1 MEQPATHAG
10 SVSEGAADKEHLK
23 EQLRAKGVPQETI
36 SACSCNQDMRNFLG
50 FLEMAE
56 VETAKNGEPWIVIR
70 MRDASFRPWAWDIV
84 ARRTAKLQ
92 GILDDYAA
100 IRRVAVTSL
109 EFRYH
114 VGGERVDGN
123 TDATAL
129 PNGALLDVI
138 STRPDSDIRFPPRR
152 EELPSSAS
160 PAKRPRTDLASP
172 RPRGLTR
179 ASSSARRSELY
190 NKTVRSVVI
199 VKTQGMQQFPMPQQ
213 FPICQGQAPLELFT
227 KGSGFVWDDEGHVV
241 TNYHVIAKAQ
251 LATVTINVGGGEL
264 KEYHANLCGA
274 DPENDIAVLK
284 VWAPRSVLK
293 PITCG
298 SSSEVSKG
306 DTVFTIGH
314 PYGFDFFFTK
324 GMVNAI
330 VDHKSP
336 SYPHAIIKGC
346 IASNSETAEGGSGG
360 PLLDE
365 NGHVVGLNFAN
376 MVNNPSR
383 SLAVPIDTAR
393 RFVNDWPLAP
403 IARSPELIA
412 NHNPIHK
419 YRNALA
425 AAKRA
430 LTEIHETSDDV
441 SVRAASGLAEI
452 SEALEGEDLPGIRL
466 AVALGAR

>member
-1 MEQPATHAG
+1 MSTPLSFCLVVHEIVVRAARSRCHRTPSIMEQPATHAG
-10 SVSEGAADKEHLK
+10 SVSEGAADNEHLT
-23 EQLRAKGVPQETI
+23 EQLSAKSVPQDDE
-36 SACSCNQDMRNFLG
+36 
-50 FLEMAE
+50 
-56 VETAKNGEPWIVIR
+56 
-70 MRDASFRPWAWDIV
+70 RDFDP
-84 ARRTAKLQ
+84 
-92 GILDDYAA
+92 
-100 IRRVAVTSL
+100 
-109 EFRYH
+109 
-114 VGGERVDGN
+114 
-123 TDATAL
+123 
-129 PNGALLDVI
+129 
-138 STRPDSDIRFPPRR
+138 TRHIRFPPRR
-152 EELPSSAS
+152 EELPSVP
-160 PAKRPRTDLASP
+160 PAKKPRTFGLPAALASP

-179 ASSSARRSELY
+179 ASSSARRREIY
-190 NKTVRSVVI
+190 ETNERSVVI
-199 VKTQGMQQFPMPQQ
+199 IQAAQLPQQFLMPQQ
-213 FPICQGQAPLELFT
+213 FPICQGQAPRELS

-324 GMVNAI
+324 GMVNA
-330 VDHKSP
+330 VGDNESP
-336 SYPHAIIKGC
+336 SNPNVIIKGC
-346 IASNSETAEGGSGG
+346 IVSDSDIGPGSSGG
-360 PLLDE
+360 PLLDG
-365 NGHVVGLNFAN
+365 NGHLVGLNFAH
-376 MVNNPSR
+376 MVKNNSI
-383 SLAVPIDTAR
+383 SLSVPLDTVR
-393 RFVNDWPLAP
+393 RFVNSWPLAP

>member
-23 EQLRAKGVPQETI
+23 EQLRVKGVPQETI
-36 SACSCNQDMRNFLG
+36 SA
-50 FLEMAE
+50 
-56 VETAKNGEPWIVIR
+56 ETSA
-70 MRDASFRPWAWDIV
+70 
-84 ARRTAKLQ
+84 
-92 GILDDYAA
+92 
-100 IRRVAVTSL
+100 
-109 EFRYH
+109 
-114 VGGERVDGN
+114 
-123 TDATAL
+123 
-129 PNGALLDVI
+129 
-138 STRPDSDIRFPPRR
+138 IRFPPRR
-152 EELPSSAS
+152 EELPSVP
-160 PAKRPRTDLASP
+160 PAKKPRTFGLPAELASP

-179 ASSSARRSELY
+179 ASSSARRREIY
-190 NKTVRSVVI
+190 ETNERSVVI
-199 VKTQGMQQFPMPQQ
+199 IQAAQLPQQFLMPQQ
-213 FPICQGQAPLELFT
+213 FPICQGQAPRELSM
-227 KGSGFVWDDEGHVV
+227 GSGFVWDDEGHVV

-284 VWAPRSVLK
+284 VWAPKCLLK
-293 PITCG
+293 PVTCG
-298 SSSEVSKG
+298 SSSGLSKG
-306 DTVFTIGH
+306 DSVFAIGH
-314 PYGFDFFFTK
+314 PSGFNFTFTK
-324 GMVNAI
+324 GMVNNI
-330 VDHKSP
+330 VDKHHHNMGTSN
-336 SYPHAIIKGC
+336 ALIKGC
-346 IASNSETAEGGSGG
+346 IISNSDTTAGSSGG

-383 SLAVPIDTAR
+383 SLAVPVDTVR
-393 RFVNDWPLAP
+393 RFVNAWPLAP
-403 IARSPELIA
+403 IARSPELKPMA
-412 NHNPIHK
+412 YTVPHTACDHNPIHK

-430 LTEIHETSDDV
+430 LTEIHETSDDA

>member
-23 EQLRAKGVPQETI
+23 EQLRVKGVPQETI
-36 SACSCNQDMRNFLG
+36 SA
-50 FLEMAE
+50 
-56 VETAKNGEPWIVIR
+56 ETSA
-70 MRDASFRPWAWDIV
+70 
-84 ARRTAKLQ
+84 
-92 GILDDYAA
+92 
-100 IRRVAVTSL
+100 
-109 EFRYH
+109 
-114 VGGERVDGN
+114 
-123 TDATAL
+123 
-129 PNGALLDVI
+129 
-138 STRPDSDIRFPPRR
+138 IRFPPRR
-152 EELPSSAS
+152 EELPSVP
-160 PAKRPRTDLASP
+160 PAKKPRTFGLPAELASP

-179 ASSSARRSELY
+179 ASSSARRREIC
-190 NKTVRSVVI
+190 KTNERSVVI
-199 VKTQGMQQFPMPQQ
+199 IQAAQLPQQFLMPQQ
-213 FPICQGQAPLELFT
+213 FPICQGQVPRELS

-314 PYGFDFFFTK
+314 PYGFDFFFTQ
-324 GMVNAI
+324 GMVNAVGDNEFSI
-330 VDHKSP
+330 PNS
-336 SYPHAIIKGC
+336 IIKGC
-346 IASNSETAEGGSGG
+346 IVSNSDIGPGSSGG

-365 NGHVVGLNFAN
+365 NGHLVGLNFAH
-376 MVNNPSR
+376 MVKNNSI
-383 SLAVPIDTAR
+383 SLSVPLDTVR
-393 RFVNDWPLAP
+393 RFVNSWPLAP
-403 IARSPELIA
+403 IARSPELKA

-430 LTEIHETSDDV
+430 LTEIRETSDDA

>member
-10 SVSEGAADKEHLK
+10 SVSEGAADNEHLT
-23 EQLRAKGVPQETI
+23 EQLSAKSVPQDDE
-36 SACSCNQDMRNFLG
+36 
-50 FLEMAE
+50 
-56 VETAKNGEPWIVIR
+56 
-70 MRDASFRPWAWDIV
+70 RDFDP
-84 ARRTAKLQ
+84 
-92 GILDDYAA
+92 
-100 IRRVAVTSL
+100 
-109 EFRYH
+109 
-114 VGGERVDGN
+114 
-123 TDATAL
+123 
-129 PNGALLDVI
+129 
-138 STRPDSDIRFPPRR
+138 TRHIRFPPRR
-152 EELPSSAS
+152 EELPSVP
-160 PAKRPRTDLASP
+160 PAKKPRTFGLPAELASP

-179 ASSSARRSELY
+179 ASSSARRREICET
-190 NKTVRSVVI
+190 NERSVVI
-199 VKTQGMQQFPMPQQ
+199 IQAAQLPQQFLMPQQ
-213 FPICQGQAPLELFT
+213 FPICQGQAPRELS

-274 DPENDIAVLK
+274 DVENDIAVLK

-298 SSSEVSKG
+298 SSSELSKG

-324 GMVNAI
+324 GMVNA
-330 VDHKSP
+330 VGDNESP
-336 SYPHAIIKGC
+336 SNPNVIIKGC
-346 IASNSETAEGGSGG
+346 IVSDSDIGPGSSGG
-360 PLLDE
+360 PLLDG
-365 NGHVVGLNFAN
+365 NGHLVGLNFAH
-376 MVNNPSR
+376 MVKNNSI
-383 SLAVPIDTAR
+383 SLSVPLDTVR
-393 RFVNDWPLAP
+393 RFVNSWPLAP

>member
-10 SVSEGAADKEHLK
+10 SAAINKELK
-23 EQLRAKGVPQETI
+23 EQLQAYGVPQETI
-36 SACSCNQDMRNFLG
+36 SACWCNSEFCNLLDN
-50 FLEMAE
+50 LEKAE
-56 VETAKNGEPWIVIR
+56 AETAKNGEPWMVIR
-70 MRDASFRPWAWDIV
+70 VRDASFRPTAEDFITTRTRPLQEVLV
-84 ARRTAKLQ
+84 A
-92 GILDDYAA
+92 YAVR
-100 IRRVAVTSL
+100 RRVAVTSL

-114 VGGERVDGN
+114 VGGARVDGN

-138 STRPDSDIRFPPRR
+138 STRPDSDIRDPPRR

-199 VKTQGMQQFPMPQQ
+199 VKTQGTQQFLMPQQ
-213 FPICQGQAPLELFT
+213 LNPICQSQAPLELFT

-241 TNYHVIAKAQ
+241 TNYHVIAKAEI
-251 LATVTINVGGGEL
+251 ATVTINVGGDEL

-274 DPENDIAVLK
+274 DVENDIAVLK

-306 DTVFTIGH
+306 ITVFTIGH

-346 IASNSETAEGGSGG
+346 IASNSETAPGGSGG

-365 NGHVVGLNFAN
+365 NGHLVGLVHA
-376 MVNNPSR
+376 MMLENNSINL
-383 SLAVPIDTAR
+383 SVPLDTVR
-393 RFVNDWPLAP
+393 RFVNGWPLRP
-403 IARSPELIA
+403 IARSRELKPMAYTVPHARNDYI
-412 NHNPIHK
+412 PIYN
-419 YRNALA
+419 YRCALS

-430 LTEIHETSDDV
+430 LTEIRETSDDV
-441 SVRAASGLAEI
+441 SARAASALAEI
-452 SEALEGEDLPGIRL
+452 SKALAGEPL
-466 AVALGAR
+466 

>member
-23 EQLRAKGVPQETI
+23 EQLRVKGVPQETI
-36 SACSCNQDMRNFLG
+36 SA
-50 FLEMAE
+50 
-56 VETAKNGEPWIVIR
+56 ETSA
-70 MRDASFRPWAWDIV
+70 
-84 ARRTAKLQ
+84 
-92 GILDDYAA
+92 
-100 IRRVAVTSL
+100 
-109 EFRYH
+109 
-114 VGGERVDGN
+114 
-123 TDATAL
+123 
-129 PNGALLDVI
+129 
-138 STRPDSDIRFPPRR
+138 IRFPPRR
-152 EELPSSAS
+152 EELPSVP
-160 PAKRPRTDLASP
+160 PAKKPRTFGLPAELASP

-179 ASSSARRSELY
+179 ASSSARRREIC
-190 NKTVRSVVI
+190 KTNERSVVI
-199 VKTQGMQQFPMPQQ
+199 IQAAQLPQQFLMPQQ
-213 FPICQGQAPLELFT
+213 FPICQGQVPRELS

-314 PYGFDFFFTK
+314 PYGFDFFFTQ
-324 GMVNAI
+324 GMVNAVGDNEFSI
-330 VDHKSP
+330 P
-336 SYPHAIIKGC
+336 NAIIKGC
-346 IASNSETAEGGSGG
+346 IVSNSDIGPGSSGG

-365 NGHVVGLNFAN
+365 NGHLVGLNFAH
-376 MVNNPSR
+376 MVKNNSI
-383 SLAVPIDTAR
+383 SLSVPLDTVR
-393 RFVNDWPLAP
+393 RFVNSWPLAP
-403 IARSPELIA
+403 IARSPELKPMA
-412 NHNPIHK
+412 YTVPHTACDHNPIHK

-430 LTEIHETSDDV
+430 LTEIHETSDDA

-466 AVALGAR
+466 GVALGAL